1 MWPAM
6 PKIFTIGLFMERFPT
21 PDLMT
26 AYPHKITFFGL
37 PFLTK
42 ELQSSYD

>member
-1 MWPAM
+1 
-6 PKIFTIGLFMERFPT
+6 MESFPT

-26 AYPHKITFFGL
+26 AYPHHITFFGL

-42 ELQSSYD
+42 ELQFSYDLQSRGAQETPW